1 MLKTGSI
8 PSQGTK
14 IPHASMTKTF
24 KKLILT
30 ALGQSDKYEDK

>member
-8 PSQGTK
+8 PSRGTK
-14 IPHASMTKTF
+14 IPHASTTKTF

-30 ALGQSDKYEDK
+30 ALGQSDKSEGR

>member
-8 PSQGTK
+8 PSRETK
-14 IPHASMTKTF
+14 IPHASMTKSF

-30 ALGQSDKYEDK
+30 ALGQSDKYEGR